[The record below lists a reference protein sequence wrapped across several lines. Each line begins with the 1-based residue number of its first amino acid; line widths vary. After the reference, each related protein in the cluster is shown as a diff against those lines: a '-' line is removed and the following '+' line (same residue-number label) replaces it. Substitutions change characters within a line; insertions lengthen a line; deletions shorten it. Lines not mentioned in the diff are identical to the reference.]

1 MKKTLKITIF
11 TLVMFVLFSVT
22 SVKATTFKF
31 ELEDGTKKTVESAAE
46 TVGELKKEIEDTIGI
61 KKEYQVWN
69 IGTFPMYDGMIFD
82 DGEYDFYLET
92 EDTDT
97 ITVHERI
104 ELKDTIEVK
113 SYYPNL
119 IKDNEDS
126 ADEFMGVF
134 EYIFNNEYYGY
145 YLDYSEGEA
154 CDEDYTKCKLAISST
169 DEAYKTVNIKYVYDK
184 TIAKDINNLTKKL
197 GYKAMFKL
205 NDFELINYWLNG
217 NSPIN
222 YSNEYK
228 KQINYKNFYL
238 DVRAGSD
245 DPLVTESLGIG
256 YYTYNGTLYKVINQ
270 IGTDGCNILY
280 VDTNVSNDGLLDTI
294 QKRIDN
300 YIGKGKMI
308 VYLSDDNV
316 DSYINDRKL
325 YLSQYGEEDEFY
337 KKEMNDLEELKN
349 ASADGKIY
357 EVKVGN
363 KEYRFVIGKNTEKM
377 YTPKFITSDFRT
389 NVTVSTDNTNII
401 PLDTMIKI
409 KELTSG
415 KEYSKIL
422 KILDTT
428 NSEMFDISLFSSSV
442 NKYVTKLE
450 DGSFEVRI
458 PIAEKFKDKKLVVYY
473 VDDNG
478 KVTEY
483 PVEISNGEAVFKTD
497 HFSIYTLAELTEESP
512 IEEEPIDKIIDEP
525 VDNPKT
531 GDNIII
537 YIIIGAVAILGI
549 VACLVMYLKKKKDN

>member
-11 TLVMFVLFSVT
+11 TLVMFILLSVT
-22 SVKATTFKF
+22 SVRAATFKF
-31 ELEDGTKKTVESAAE
+31 ELDGGTKKTVESDAV
-46 TVGELKKEIEDTIGI
+46 TVRELKEEIENTIGI

-69 IGTFPMYDGMIFD
+69 IGTFPMYDGMVFD
-82 DGEYDFYLET
+82 DGEYDFYLEN
-92 EDTDT
+92 ENTDT
-97 ITVHERI
+97 ITVHKRI
-104 ELKDTIEVK
+104 ELEDTIEVK

-119 IKDNEDS
+119 IKNNEDS
-126 ADEFMGVF
+126 TNEFKGVF

-154 CDEDYTKCKLAISST
+154 CNEDYTKCKLAISST
-169 DEAYKTVNIKYVYDK
+169 NEAYKTVNIKYVYDK
-184 TIAKDINNLTKKL
+184 TIAKNIDNLTKKL

-205 NDFELINYWLNG
+205 NDFELVNYWLNG

-245 DPLVTESLGIG
+245 DPLVTESLGVG

-270 IGTDGCNILY
+270 IGTEGYNILY
-280 VDTNVSNDGLLDTI
+280 VDTNVSNDKLLDTI

-300 YIGKGKMI
+300 YIGKGKMT
-308 VYLSDDNV
+308 VYLSEGDV
-316 DSYINDRKL
+316 DSYISNRKA
-325 YLSQYGEEDEFY
+325 YLNQYYNEEDEFY
-337 KKEMNDLEELKN
+337 KSEIKSLEELKN

-357 EVKVGN
+357 EAKVGN

-415 KEYSKIL
+415 EEYSRIL

-458 PIAEKFKDKKLVVYY
+458 PITEKFKDKNLVVYY

-478 KVTEY
+478 KIIEY

-497 HFSIYTLAELTEESP
+497 HFSIYTLAELTEGEQ
-512 IEEEPIDKIIDEP
+512 IDKETN
-525 VDNPKT
+525 NPKT

-537 YIIIGAVAILGI
+537 YIVIGTVALLGI
-549 VACLVMYLKKKKDN
+549 IVCVVMYLKKKKDN